1 MEATKFSA
9 GNAGL
14 RVVIYPGD
22 NKILIAMSIDDN
34 AINDTDKNLAGF
46 AIWRKYDGK
55 PEVCLSNRI
64 GFDSGVN
71 SKTTSATRE
80 WTDSD
85 SAPFQKFRWVDVPPD
100 GFDVP
105 ITYRV
110 QARYFT
116 GQGFATKAGAEVSIK
131 AEPVK
136 QLFTKFRP
144 AFTRGYIASQAYAD
158 KFQNKDIRP
167 QGAKK
172 ADFDTRPFEAQYAW
186 LGADARVQLFDFL
199 ADCEKDTSA
208 KVDVFAYDLDE
219 PDVIAAI
226 CRMGKQ
232 GRLRAVLDNAP
243 LHSAAGKGGTM
254 PVEIDAAKMIIA
266 AAGKG
271 NVRQGHFSRFQH
283 NKVFIKRDA
292 GGNALRVIFGSM
304 NFSVRGLYVQAN
316 NVVVVDDPGV
326 AGMFAKAFD
335 NAFANNVA
343 TAPFQ
348 ADPISGGY
356 MVCSAAASAML
367 PKFSLA
373 LSPHKDAAVSIG
385 PMADRIRKA
394 TSSVFFAV
402 MAPTGGGAVLASLR
416 TIAAQPTV
424 FSYGTVE
431 TDKGLAVQSPNGEM
445 GVMTGFATLTKNV
458 PAPFKQEFSGGA
470 GMHIHDKFVVVY
482 FNAANPTVFT
492 GSSNLASGGEQANGD
507 SLAMIEDA
515 AVANMFAI
523 EAVALFDHYHF
534 RKVMQ
539 QVTAKEP
546 PLTLWYPGKPNAAI
560 AWWKAYYD
568 PTRIQMRDRY
578 LFADLPLPAGLA
590 ATKNVDWSAIDAAAA
605 TAKPAAGKSGGKTS
619 AGKSASRNSASGK
632 PAANKAPAK
641 KAKKTRKTSAGK
653 TTRAAP
659 AKKQLVKKI
668 KTAVRKSGAANRAK
682 KRKSRT

>member
-1 MEATKFSA
+1 MEATKFPGGS
-9 GNAGL
+9 AGL

-22 NKILIAMSIDDN
+22 NKILIAMSIDAN
-34 AINDTDKNLAGF
+34 GINDSDKNLAGF

-55 PEVCLSNRI
+55 PEQILSNRI

-71 SKTTSATRE
+71 NETTAETRE

-85 SAPFQKFRWVDVPPD
+85 QAPFQKFRWVDVPPD

-116 GQGFATKAGAEVSIK
+116 GQGFATKAGPEVSIK

-136 QLFTKFRP
+136 QLFTKFRA

-167 QGAKK
+167 AGPKK
-172 ADFDTRPFEAQYAW
+172 PDFDTRPFEAQYAW
-186 LGADARVQLFDFL
+186 LGADARVQLFDFI

-208 KVDVFAYDLDE
+208 KIDVFAYDLDE

-232 GRLRAVLDNAP
+232 GRLRAVLDNAS
-243 LHSAAGKGGTM
+243 LHSTAGKDGTM

-292 GGNALRVIFGSM
+292 NGNAQRVIFGSM

-348 ADPISGGY
+348 ADPIAGGY
-356 MVCSAAASAML
+356 MVCSATASAAL

-373 LSPHKDAAVSIG
+373 LSPHRDFGRFDRPDGG
-385 PMADRIRKA
+385 PDPQGDEFGVFRGHGADRGR
-394 TSSVFFAV
+394 
-402 MAPTGGGAVLASLR
+402 GGAHLVADNR
-416 TIAAQPTV
+416 RAADGV
-424 FSYGTVE
+424 FIRHGGDRQGPRGAKPRRRDGRHDRFCHAHQE
-431 TDKGLAVQSPNGEM
+431 RAGAVQTGVQRRRRHAHPRQVRRGRLQRRQSDGFYRLVKSRIGRRAGERRQSCDDR
-445 GVMTGFATLTKNV
+445 GRRRGQHV
-458 PAPFKQEFSGGA
+458 
-470 GMHIHDKFVVVY
+470 
-482 FNAANPTVFT
+482 
-492 GSSNLASGGEQANGD
+492 
-507 SLAMIEDA
+507 
-515 AVANMFAI
+515 
-523 EAVALFDHYHF
+523 
-534 RKVMQ
+534 
-539 QVTAKEP
+539 
-546 PLTLWYPGKPNAAI
+546 
-560 AWWKAYYD
+560 
-568 PTRIQMRDRY
+568 RDR
-578 LFADLPLPAGLA
+578 
-590 ATKNVDWSAIDAAAA
+590 
-605 TAKPAAGKSGGKTS
+605 GG
-619 AGKSASRNSASGK
+619 R
-632 PAANKAPAK
+632 
-641 KAKKTRKTSAGK
+641 
-653 TTRAAP
+653 
-659 AKKQLVKKI
+659 
-668 KTAVRKSGAANRAK
+668 AVRPLSLPQGHAAR
-682 KRKSRT
+682 